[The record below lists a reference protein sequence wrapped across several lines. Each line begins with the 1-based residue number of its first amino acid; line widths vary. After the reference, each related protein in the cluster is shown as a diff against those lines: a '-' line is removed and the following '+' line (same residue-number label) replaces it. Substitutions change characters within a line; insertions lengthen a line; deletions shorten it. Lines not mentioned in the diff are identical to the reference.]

1 MANSQEKVAE
11 AGKMMKKADKVTK
24 LSFTRW
30 SADWI
35 SATPL
40 YEQAALSFRFA
51 KEYEKAKDAYLKA
64 ATGQERLSSPWQAA
78 KHFESAAS
86 LAKEVEN
93 WNEVIDLYKRAS
105 ELYTECGQPQAAS
118 DALARGAR
126 AIEDALPEQAAIMY
140 MDACGILE
148 EEGKEQMAFDIYRS
162 ATNVYLKINRFTD
175 AATTLLRWGL
185 AADKCKAVHSQC
197 KAYLSAIIV
206 YLHANDLKQAEQ
218 CFNDCLGIDAF
229 SNSDQCYCA
238 EKLLQAYREADV
250 EDIKY
255 ITQSNSAIKNLDH
268 MIVRLARNLPTGDV
282 STLASSDTK
291 EEPLDENDLT

>member
-1 MANSQEKVAE
+1 
-11 AGKMMKKADKVTK
+11 
-24 LSFTRW
+24 
-30 SADWI
+30 
-35 SATPL
+35 
-40 YEQAALSFRFA
+40 
-51 KEYEKAKDAYLKA
+51 
-64 ATGQERLSSPWQAA
+64 
-78 KHFESAAS
+78 
-86 LAKEVEN
+86 
-93 WNEVIDLYKRAS
+93 
-105 ELYTECGQPQAAS
+105 
-118 DALARGAR
+118 
-126 AIEDALPEQAAIMY
+126 MY